1 MNCQSYLVCCCTFVE
16 STRTSNSG
24 PEQSKRVMESLM
36 QELSEAA
43 KLAKWPSFSTTRDC
57 LQTLAIKKRIRIGRN
72 IRDYISFF
80 ALVAGIETGSSSD
93 MRN

>member
-1 MNCQSYLVCCCTFVE
+1 
-16 STRTSNSG
+16 
-24 PEQSKRVMESLM
+24 M

-43 KLAKWPSFSTTRDC
+43 KLAKWPSFPTTRDC

-80 ALVAGIETGSSSD
+80 ALVAGIETGFKLRYEKLAENRDSISH
-93 MRN
+93 NY